1 MSPTPPKSLPGW
13 KKLMYALGQ
22 LGWSLAVYGVSNLI
36 NFFYLPP
43 ESNGVQAF
51 PRLITTQLFLG
62 TTIVGLVIFSS
73 RFADAI
79 IDPIVASW
87 SDRTSTRFGRRMPF
101 MTVAAALVALFS
113 FLMFFPPVP
122 AESAWNGAWLAL
134 TVFGFYFF
142 FTMYT
147 MPYFALLSELAHTP
161 EERLNLS
168 TYTSVTW
175 AGGFVLGN
183 TIYLLKGKLE
193 PWVLAWGVAP
203 ELASMRS
210 FQVVIAAFAVISM
223 IFMYLPVLFIKESEY
238 CEQHQSTE
246 DTWEAVKATFRNR
259 DFRFFALS
267 DLTYWVAM
275 TTIQSTIVYY
285 ITVLLKLEEQYTT
298 TLLLILFLG
307 SFLFYAP
314 VNILAKKF
322 GKKAVL
328 IAAFVAFSL
337 AFALI
342 GLWGLLPIPP
352 LVQAY
357 TAIALAAFPMA
368 TFGILPGA
376 MVADIADA
384 DGIQTGQFRAGMF
397 FATRT
402 FAMKLGTSVATL
414 FLPSLLLL
422 GKSTEN
428 SYGVRLS
435 TFFAF
440 AFCAAGLFFILKVN
454 EKTMLER
461 IRKHQCT
468 KIENELQKS

>member
-1 MSPTPPKSLPGW
+1 L
-13 KKLMYALGQ
+13 
-22 LGWSLAVYGVSNLI
+22 
-36 NFFYLPP
+36 
-43 ESNGVQAF
+43 
-51 PRLITTQLFLG
+51 
-62 TTIVGLVIFSS
+62 
-73 RFADAI
+73 
-79 IDPIVASW
+79 
-87 SDRTSTRFGRRMPF
+87 
-101 MTVAAALVALFS
+101 
-113 FLMFFPPVP
+113 
-122 AESAWNGAWLAL
+122 
-134 TVFGFYFF
+134 
-142 FTMYT
+142 
-147 MPYFALLSELAHTP
+147 
-161 EERLNLS
+161 
-168 TYTSVTW
+168 
-175 AGGFVLGN
+175 
-183 TIYLLKGKLE
+183 
-193 PWVLAWGVAP
+193 GVAP
-203 ELASMRS
+203 EFAGMRA
-210 FQVVIAAFAVISM
+210 FQVVVAAFAIIAM

-285 ITVLLKLEEQYTT
+285 IMVLLKLDEQYTT

-314 VNILAKKF
+314 VNILAKKY

-342 GLWGLLPIPP
+342 GFWGLLPIPP

-357 TAIALAAFPMA
+357 VATALAAFPMA

-384 DGIQTGQFRAGMF
+384 DGIKTGQFRAGMF

-402 FAMKLGTSVATL
+402 FAMKLGTSAATL

-428 SYGVRLS
+428 SLGVRLS

-440 AFCAAGLFFILKVN
+440 AFCAAGLFFILNVN
-454 EKTMLER
+454 EKGMLST
-461 IRKHQCT
+461 IRKHHDS
-468 KIENELQKS
+468 KENNDTQKY